1 MKFLFV
7 AYCMG
12 ASQGQTQIGA
22 YKRGLRLALE
32 LSNRGH
38 EVSFFCT
45 GRHNFHD
52 SLTDLAEKKLAFV
65 EFPFLP
71 AKYKGAEYNRAN
83 FISHLQM
90 LQPDM
95 VVIGDAPLAGTLL
108 ETTLC
113 AVELEVPTVCLDN
126 AYGPIFADLFCRR
139 HGAMFDGIILS
150 GPSALHGKSS
160 YPTLLQVPPLITPSR
175 EAAKVLISNHLGL
188 NGKRL
193 IVVLAY
199 DQNVQRLGISLLE
212 RLASADVDVVFVS
225 STPEDVSAH
234 LRHLPPPV
242 ASHGRAIAAPE
253 DGLLF
258 GLLQV
263 AHCAVTKCAFMQVT
277 ESLSLHT
284 PVIGYYYSG
293 YFSMDHLP
301 RVFRRFT
308 HATTTSVADKATVM
322 AALRFLDM
330 DPEKLRLVHNGDE
343 GGAAMAASFLEK
355 LPRLPRQGTEMES
368 ARLGF
373 SKVHLVKALKN
384 LEPCG
389 QPVIEQVRCSGLRSM
404 PNHEIYI
411 LTCAYHI
418 NGNRAFV
425 RLWGRLFRSPI
436 SLLGEVRRAQQP
448 GSNRHVLYSSWRHR
462 MLIEVDT
469 GEETLPSIQELAKFQ
484 N

>member
-1 MKFLFV
+1 MKYLFV
-7 AYCMG
+7 AYCIG
-12 ASQGQTQIGA
+12 GSQGQPQIGA

-71 AKYKGAEYNRAN
+71 AKGKGAEYNRAN
-83 FISHLQM
+83 FLSHLQM
-90 LQPDM
+90 LQPDI

-113 AVELEVPTVCLDN
+113 AVELGIPTVCLDN
-126 AYGPIFADLFCRR
+126 AYRPIFADLFCRR

-160 YPTLLQVPPLITPSR
+160 YPPLLQVPPLITPSR
-175 EAAKVLISNHLGL
+175 DAAKVLISNQLGL
-188 NGKRL
+188 RGRRL

-212 RLASADVDVVFVS
+212 RLASPDVDVVFVS
-225 STPEDVSAH
+225 STPEEVSAH
-234 LRHLPPPV
+234 LRELPPPI
-242 ASHGRAIAAPE
+242 ASHARAIAAPE

-293 YFSMDHLP
+293 YFSMNDLP
-301 RVFRRFT
+301 KVFKKFT
-308 HATTTSVADKATVM
+308 HATRTPVADEVTVR
-322 AALRFLDM
+322 AARRFLDM
-330 DPEKLRLVHNGDE
+330 DPEKLRLVHNGDQ
-343 GGAAMAASFLEK
+343 GGAAMAATFLEK
-355 LPRLPRQGTEMES
+355 LPRLPRQGTDKES

-373 SKVHLVKALKN
+373 SKSHLIKALTN
-384 LEPCG
+384 LEAYGRPA
-389 QPVIEQVRCSGLRSM
+389 IEQVRCSGLRSM
-404 PNHEIYI
+404 PDHEVYI
-411 LTCAYHI
+411 LTCAYRI
-418 NGNRAFV
+418 NGNRGFV
-425 RLWGRLFRSPI
+425 RLWGRLFRSPT
-436 SLLGEVRRAQQP
+436 SLLAEARRARQP
-448 GSNRHVLYSSWRHR
+448 GSNRQVLYSSWRHR
-462 MLIEVDT
+462 MLIEVDM
-469 GEETLPSIQELAKFQ
+469 GEESLPSIQELAHFQ